1 MKVIVVFT
9 FFFSDVIS
17 EKTKLRNPNNVL
29 QKASMTL
36 LKILFL
42 CSGIHGDM
50 VQKSCIQNMSHYLR
64 FNLEVTKQYSIT

>member
-1 MKVIVVFT
+1 MKVIIVFT
-9 FFFSDVIS
+9 FFSDATC
-17 EKTKLRNPNNVL
+17 EKTKLRNPNNIL
-29 QKASMTL
+29 QKASVTL

-64 FNLEVTKQYSIT
+64 FNLEVTKQY